1 MAYTDANFEKLSK
14 CCQACDSVNLGE
26 KIDLLVSDLAG
37 DVGYSGELLTSAEI
51 SALEGMCESAR
62 INSLGTL
69 VNGLLTASKNYDA
82 ASTVSDSVK
91 TALNTTCEAFRQ
103 TAIGTVLQT
112 AATVING
119 KTEYDEAFITDLYFT
134 GLADYPAVIDD
145 EDETILVELPFGE
158 TKNSLI
164 ANFTTSDGASV
175 LNGESVLTSGSGAID
190 FTNPVTLTCLSR
202 DESVSL
208 DYVTT
213 VTILENSEAQL
224 LTFAIG
230 AVTATIDEEAKTVT
244 AELPFGSNL
253 ASQIATFTMSANA
266 TAQVGVTPITSAVTA
281 VNYSAPVNLA
291 IKSEDEV
298 TTNIYIVTLTV
309 AAE

>member
-14 CCQACDSVNLGE
+14 CCRACELADLGG
-26 KIDLLVSDLAG
+26 KIDLLVSDIAS
-37 DVGYSGELLTSAEI
+37 DTGYSGELLTAGEI
-51 SALEGMCESAR
+51 ASLEGMCESAR

-91 TALNTTCEAFRQ
+91 TTLNATCEAFRQ

-112 AATVING
+112 AATDING

-134 GLADYPAVIDD
+134 GLSDYPAVIDD
-145 EDETILVELPFGE
+145 ENETILVELPFGT
-158 TKNSLI
+158 TKTALV
-164 ANFTTSDGASV
+164 ANFETSTGTTV
-175 LNGESVLTSGSGAID
+175 MIGETVIESGTGEVD
-190 FTNPVTLTCLSR
+190 YTNPVTLTTVSK

-213 VTILENSEAQL
+213 VSILENTEAEL

-230 AVTATIDEEAKTVT
+230 DAVGVIDEEAKTV
-244 AELPFGSNL
+244 AVEVANGVGLIDL
-253 ASQIATFTMSANA
+253 VATFTSSENS
-266 TAQVGVTPITSAVTA
+266 TVEVGEVAQVSGVTANTFSSPVSYVVT
-281 VNYSAPVNLA
+281 
-291 IKSEDEV
+291 SED
-298 TTNIYIVTLTV
+298 TLTENTYV
-309 AAE
+309 ITVTEAAL

>member
-37 DVGYSGELLTSAEI
+37 DVGYSGDLLTAGEI
-51 SALEGMCESAR
+51 SDLEKMCESAR

-69 VNGLLTASKNYDA
+69 VNGLLTASKNYDV

-91 TALNTTCEAFRQ
+91 NALNATCEAFRQ

-112 AATVING
+112 AATAING

-164 ANFTTSDGASV
+164 ANFQTSDGATV
-175 LNGESVLTSGSGAID
+175 MIGETVIESGTGAVDYTS
-190 FTNPVTLTCLSR
+190 PVTLTTISR

-213 VTILENSEAQL
+213 VTILENTEADL

-230 AVTATIDEEAKTVT
+230 AAVGVIDEAENTVT
-244 AELPFGSNL
+244 VEVANGVGLIDL
-253 ASQIATFTMSANA
+253 VATFTSSENSTVKIGAV
-266 TAQVGVTPITSAVTA
+266 AQVSG
-281 VNYSAPVNLA
+281 
-291 IKSEDEV
+291 V
-298 TTNIYIVTLTV
+298 TTNTFSSPVSYVVTSEDAGTSQTYVVTV
-309 AAE
+309 TEAAE